1 MKTMKSILR
10 FSLILFLCLFLTG
23 AAYILTAS
31 AKITPKPD
39 MEGTTLI
46 TIVKG
51 DTLWDLATEHLKDP
65 LKWSEF
71 EQYNDFSNPDLIFP
85 DEMMQ
90 IPAKMVMEMVEEA
103 VEEDIVS
110 VDELEMIKQELAAM
124 EARAMAAEEAVG
136 VTSADVTAVKM
147 MIDDLIARQKKVEKG
162 LKGVRDEVV
171 RMPDVVGKINAS
183 LMKHAKASKKKISK
197 VSKQVESLSGDVA
210 KMGEM
215 EGMYHERGMEG
226 LKASEER
233 LAAGIKANAD
243 SLAKLHEMQ
252 MEVEKDTMM
261 EEPDSSKRKLAF
273 LTTLAGTTAW
283 FVISALASD

>member
-71 EQYNDFSNPDLIFP
+71 KQYNDFSNPDLIFP

-103 VEEDIVS
+103 VKEDIVS

-136 VTSADVTAVKM
+136 VTTADVTAVKM

-215 EGMYHERGMEG
+215 EG
-226 LKASEER
+226 LKASEEM

-252 MEVEKDTMM
+252 MEKDAM
-261 EEPDSSKRKLAF
+261 EEPNSSKRTLAF